1 MKYKEELKQL
11 TLNHRIGDMPTGF
24 MNYFHSNSISDEQL
38 ALPLLIL
45 LCVCRSGYI
54 CEYHFFKHSHQQSE
68 IGYQIGSTMFINLI
82 MSTTGVR
89 AIFTDMIQTLA
100 TNNSEVYKPYQG

>member
-38 ALPLLIL
+38 ACASSDSVV
-45 LCVCRSGYI
+45 CV
-54 CEYHFFKHSHQQSE
+54 
-68 IGYQIGSTMFINLI
+68 
-82 MSTTGVR
+82 
-89 AIFTDMIQTLA
+89 
-100 TNNSEVYKPYQG
+100 